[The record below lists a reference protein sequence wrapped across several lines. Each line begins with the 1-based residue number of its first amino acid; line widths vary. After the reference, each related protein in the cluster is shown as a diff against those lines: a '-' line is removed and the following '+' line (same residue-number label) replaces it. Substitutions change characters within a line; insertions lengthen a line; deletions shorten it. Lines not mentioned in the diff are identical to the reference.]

1 MSNASYGFPTPSS
14 YGVRN
19 LGNLEAT
26 ASTARVLNL
35 VSVAREWSDTPE
47 YSAQPFFRSR
57 ILNTALF
64 VKHRL
69 RRDEA
74 YVLTCE
80 NQITTKIIL
89 PLHREQLELGGQS
102 VMLDHPGWRE
112 TLAEVCGE
120 GSDLKHDVNTLRIMN
135 KLPSFDPFLLR
146 EHLSRHK
153 VEVAACYFAISPADV
168 ERMRAFVGAEVTEL
182 ITLAFGD
189 VGASDPEQTTRLVSA
204 LLSTRIDSK
213 LEPLR
218 LTFGMTPS
226 AFSEGVFSWKGFLYY
241 KWSMQDL
248 RPRIRDTL
256 VELGELKLH
265 RPCEPDTV
273 TYVNEARVRIRRAV
287 GRAYSAVNRAMGVYD
302 DAFRDL
308 TVNGNP
314 KAFCEF
320 LISAPDMF
328 LALGETMGALSH
340 IASFWRFRFPEG
352 ARIEASGEEAHEILR
367 DFEIGL
373 GERVRPAA
381 GSFAA

>member
-1 MSNASYGFPTPSS
+1 MHNASYGFPTPSS

-35 VSVAREWSDTPE
+35 VSVARDWSDTPD

-102 VMLDHPGWRE
+102 IMLDHPGWRE

-120 GSDLKHDVNTLRIMN
+120 GSDLKHDVKTLRIMN

-153 VEVAACYFAISPADV
+153 LEVAACYFAISPADV

-189 VGASDPEQTTRLVSA
+189 VGASDPEQTIKLVSA

-241 KWSMQDL
+241 KWSMEDL

-265 RPCEPDTV
+265 RPCEPDTI
-273 TYVNEARVRIRRAV
+273 TYVNEARVRIRSAV
-287 GRAYSAVNRAMGVYD
+287 GRAYAAVNRAMGVYD

-314 KAFCEF
+314 KAFREF

-340 IASFWRFRFPEG
+340 ITSFWRFRFPAG
-352 ARIEASGEEAHEILR
+352 ARIEASGDEAHEILR
-367 DFEIGL
+367 DFEVGL
-373 GERVRPAA
+373 GERARPPAGGLAA
-381 GSFAA
+381 